1 MFTQMLITLLGNIRM
16 VYLQG
21 LLLVS
26 KSNNMKKELEQSV
39 ILISQVMASST
50 LSPVDMQKLEIV
62 LGLLQGLLILETIK
76 DPIL

>member
-1 MFTQMLITLLGNIRM
+1 MLITLLGNIRM
-16 VYLQG
+16 VYLQS

-26 KSNNMKKELEQSV
+26 KSNNMKKELEKSV
-39 ILISQVMASST
+39 ILISQVMASPT

>member
-1 MFTQMLITLLGNIRM
+1 
-16 VYLQG
+16 
-21 LLLVS
+21 
-26 KSNNMKKELEQSV
+26 MKKELEQSV
-39 ILISQVMASST
+39 ILISQVMISPT

>member
-1 MFTQMLITLLGNIRM
+1 
-16 VYLQG
+16 
-21 LLLVS
+21 
-26 KSNNMKKELEQSV
+26 MKKELEQSV
-39 ILISQVMASST
+39 ILISQVMASPT